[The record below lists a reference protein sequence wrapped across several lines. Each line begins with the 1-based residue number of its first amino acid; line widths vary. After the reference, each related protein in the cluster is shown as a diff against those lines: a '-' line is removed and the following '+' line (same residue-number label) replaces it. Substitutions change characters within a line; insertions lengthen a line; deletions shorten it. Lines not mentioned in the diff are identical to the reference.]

1 LEPPEREPTL
11 ILVLW
16 CGNNLAQRSFKALQE
31 FGHGPQARPQIRSKI
46 RALLSSAAGS
56 GGKQ

>member
-1 LEPPEREPTL
+1 L